1 MKFEDRLPYLLVEF
15 FTSKD
20 YNRKMELYQHF
31 IKRNVFQKQITQKN

>member
-31 IKRNVFQKQITQKN
+31 IRRNVFSQQITQKN